1 MKRHVRNIS
10 QRPEAAQISNL
21 QIKLESTTTM
31 IDQLLLVYRQQP
43 WKAIGPTGNGSG
55 NTTDTGTTNTNTEI

>member
-1 MKRHVRNIS
+1 MKRHVREIS

-43 WKAIGPTGNGSG
+43 WKAIGPTGNGSS
-55 NTTDTGTTNTNTEI
+55 NSSSSNTTNTNTEI